1 MCAAAAYIDG
11 AAKRQMVEWQSRSWW
26 DRWTEEWEA
35 SRILCEWGLGEGVA
49 RARCPGPVLAGG
61 YSIGPY
67 ILWVYHT
74 FYGWCVWRL
83 INTPGC
89 LLRGQE
95 QGNGDRGTFPWPG
108 EASQAPHS
116 PVRTSHSHPYVW
128 LEYGV
133 KVEHIARMLV
143 KPAISM

>member
-1 MCAAAAYIDG
+1 MCVDNRLKPNRDLLSWASTAAPACLPG
-11 AAKRQMVEWQSRSWW
+11 
-26 DRWTEEWEA
+26 
-35 SRILCEWGLGEGVA
+35 
-49 RARCPGPVLAGG
+49 RAAGG
-61 YSIGPY
+61 YSIAPY

-89 LLRGQE
+89 LLREQE
-95 QGNGDRGTFPWPG
+95 QGNGDRGTSPWPG
-108 EASQAPHS
+108 DASQAPRS

-133 KVEHIARMLV
+133 NVEHKYGQDAGEACNLYVSSHIYRQ
-143 KPAISM
+143 PH